1 MNNLE
6 KEISAILHKYLLNFE
21 TLYANVLKNSDYI
34 DALEILVDE
43 YSQFILNPVFRRLY
57 EDWEDEAV
65 KEHLT
70 SRLQFI
76 SAQCVKQVEVIRAQR
91 LLDGKASTSGYFD
104 NIERCINEEFGQC
117 HITEND
123 KLLLVGSG
131 AYPMTL
137 IQVAKE
143 TGASVIG
150 IDIDPMAVD
159 LGQKIIKVLAPNED
173 IEITEQTVDQL
184 VDIKEVTH
192 IIFSST
198 IPIKYAILEQLYD
211 LTNENVVV
219 AMRFGDGIK
228 SLFNY
233 PSKEI
238 SLGKW
243 RCVDKRIQPNQIF
256 DIALYRK
263 AAIKVGVADV

>member
-1 MNNLE
+1 MKNLE

-21 TLYANVLKNSDYI
+21 TLYENVLENSDSV
-34 DALEILVDE
+34 DALETLVDE
-43 YSQFILNPVFRRLY
+43 YSQFILNPVFKRLY
-57 EDWEDEAV
+57 EDWEDEVV

-70 SRLQFI
+70 TRLQFI

-91 LLDGKASTSGYFD
+91 LLGGKTSTSGYFD
-104 NIERCINEEFGQC
+104 NIEHCINEEFGQC

-143 TGASVIG
+143 TGAAVIG
-150 IDIDPMAVD
+150 IDIDPTAVD
-159 LGQKIIKVLAPNED
+159 LGQRIVKVLAPNED

-184 VDIKEVTH
+184 ADIKKVTH

-198 IPIKYAILEQLYD
+198 VPIKYDILEQLYD

-233 PSKEI
+233 PSKET
-238 SLGKW
+238 SVDKW
-243 RCVDKRIQPNQIF
+243 QCVDKRIQPNQIF

-263 AAIKVGVADV
+263 TAIKVGVADV

>member
-1 MNNLE
+1 
-6 KEISAILHKYLLNFE
+6 
-21 TLYANVLKNSDYI
+21 
-34 DALEILVDE
+34 
-43 YSQFILNPVFRRLY
+43 
-57 EDWEDEAV
+57 
-65 KEHLT
+65 
-70 SRLQFI
+70 
-76 SAQCVKQVEVIRAQR
+76 
-91 LLDGKASTSGYFD
+91 
-104 NIERCINEEFGQC
+104 
-117 HITEND
+117 
-123 KLLLVGSG
+123 
-131 AYPMTL
+131 MTL

-150 IDIDPMAVD
+150 IDIDPTAVD
-159 LGQKIIKVLAPNED
+159 LGQRIVKVLAPNED

-198 IPIKYAILEQLYD
+198 IPIKYDILEQLYD

-233 PSKEI
+233 PSEKT
-238 SLGKW
+238 SVDKW
-243 RCVDKRIQPNQIF
+243 QCVDKRIQSDQIF

-263 AAIKVGVADV
+263 ASIKVGVADV